1 MRIAILYDDDEIYV
15 QFDPEKFR
23 LLFKQYLR
31 KYKTVDAAFNMI
43 IKDLKKAALTK

>member
-1 MRIAILYDDDEIYV
+1 MRIAILYENDEIYV
-15 QFDPEKFR
+15 EFDPEKFR

-31 KYKTVDAAFNMI
+31 KYKTIDAAFNMI